1 MHADK
6 TTSPLMNVP
15 LNVPPKGVPGRLTR
29 GMGLGLLGLALLLG
43 QGGSPDAALA
53 GTSQTSTGG
62 TAETNA
68 NPSAGASSPKSTGSA
83 SVKAIDFSLKDLTG
97 KRWSLK
103 AQQGRVVVVNFWASW
118 CGPCRM
124 ELPRLQELSTKL
136 KDQPVTFLAIN
147 VDEADTL
154 GVVTPFVKQNKLTLP
169 ILLDTKHEVVNQ
181 YDPDGVIPFTALV
194 DAKGYIR
201 HVHQQNAP
209 GDEKIVEQELRNL
222 LSEVSSTAPAPR

>member
-1 MHADK
+1 MKTAT
-6 TTSPLMNVP
+6 TTSPLMTVQ
-15 LNVPPKGVPGRLTR
+15 PKGVYARLTR
-29 GMGLGLLGLALLLG
+29 GMGLGLLGLGLLVG
-43 QGGSPDAALA
+43 QGGAPEVAQA

-68 NPSAGASSPKSTGSA
+68 NPSAGASSPKSTGNA
-83 SVKAIDFSLKDLTG
+83 NVKAIDFSLKDLNG

-103 AQQGRVVVVNFWASW
+103 GQQGRVVVVNFWASW

-124 ELPRLQELSTKL
+124 ELPKLQELSTRF

-154 GVVTPFVKQNKLTLP
+154 GAVTPFVKQNKLTLP

-201 HVHQQNAP
+201 HVHQQYAP

-222 LSEVSSTAPAPR
+222 LTEVSATAPAPR